1 MKSSEKQFVD
11 TNIFIYTLFKVDS
24 AKHQACI
31 GLFEEAAQGK
41 VKLWTSQWVIAEVVW
56 FLTRKRMSWERIR
69 SVVEKIIQTRGLE
82 VADKDVLFEV
92 MKECESG
99 EDFVDGLNVV
109 LAKREGINL
118 GYSYDKGLG
127 KRQGFKRLE
136 P

>member
-41 VKLWTSQWVIAEVVW
+41 VKLWTTQWVIAELMW
-56 FLTRKRMSWERIR
+56 FLTRKRMSWEEIR

-82 VADKDVLFEV
+82 VADKDVFFEV

-99 EDFVDGLNVV
+99 EDFVDGINVV
-109 LAKREGINL
+109 LSRRENIYK

-127 KRQGFKRLE
+127 KWQGFRRME